1 MEERERERWEVVFT
15 PVSPAALRGMISGS
29 YIVKY
34 IQSCQSLR
42 ERGEA
47 ELKSLRNRK
56 TSLRRDKKSCVTLW
70 LPELTVKHLPTSTVQ
85 EEKGTRTTVNK

>member
-1 MEERERERWEVVFT
+1 MLFLFRSGNDNKASEVEIENEMKWRRERERWEVVFT

-29 YIVKY
+29 HIVKY

-56 TSLRRDKKSCVTLW
+56 TSSEKRQR
-70 LPELTVKHLPTSTVQ
+70 ELCYSVAP
-85 EEKGTRTTVNK
+85 